1 MNRFITMLLSATI
14 ACASMQ
20 ISAFA
25 EMAPVMHEIYVSPD
39 GNDEATGSKE
49 SPFRTGKLS
58 GNCAVIAN
66 HLKDSLNK
74 SDKVLALQRSR
85 YGSNTFGVKVD
96 LKTSFEL
103 TPQTKHVSFMVHRPY
118 SGRVMVIGLG
128 KRRDRPWQDA
138 DTQQFVAISR
148 ADIPQDRWFEVSLP
162 VKGAGGIDVYS
173 IVVVPDCESP
183 HDYVEDKACY
193 IDNIEVKM

>member
-1 MNRFITMLLSATI
+1 MKRIFMLISLFAPMMLSA
-14 ACASMQ
+14 Q
-20 ISAFA
+20 ITVDF
-25 EMAPVMHEIYVSPD
+25 E
-39 GNDEATGSKE
+39 GNDYDSIGVYDMWEE
-49 SPFRTGKLS
+49 SPFRTGELS

-103 TPQTKHVSFMVHRPY
+103 TPQIKYVTFMVHRPY
-118 SGRVMVIGLG
+118 SGRVMAIGLG
-128 KRRDRPWQDA
+128 KRQDRPWQDDVEQFTVISKTDVPA
-138 DTQQFVAISR
+138 DGWCS
-148 ADIPQDRWFEVSLP
+148 VSLP
-162 VKGAGGIDVYS
+162 VKGVGKIDIHS
-173 IVVVPDCESP
+173 IIIVPDCESP

>member
-1 MNRFITMLLSATI
+1 MLTMKRILLAL
-14 ACASMQ
+14 AL
-20 ISAFA
+20 F
-25 EMAPVMHEIYVSPD
+25 APVLLAAQVKVCFEGDDYRSLGVYD
-39 GNDEATGSKE
+39 LWEA
-49 SPFRTGKLS
+49 SPFMTGELEA
-58 GNCAVIAN
+58 NCAVIAN

-85 YGSNTFGVKVD
+85 YGSNTFGVKIV

-103 TPQTKHVSFMVHRPY
+103 TPQIKHVSFMVHRPY

-128 KRRDRPWQDA
+128 KRRDRPWQNA
-138 DTQQFVAISR
+138 DTQQFVAVSR
-148 ADIPQDRWFEVSLP
+148 TDIPPDRWFEVSLP